1 MTGVVKSSGFS
12 PCFRQDSC
20 PLEYPLEV
28 QQLEPKQL
36 TPWDR
41 NPRKNDHAVDAVA
54 ESIKQFG
61 FNVPIICDQNLRV
74 VAGHVR
80 LKAAK
85 KLRME
90 RVPVI
95 QLHLTD
101 AQRDAFALAD
111 NKTAEIADWDYDLL
125 ADIIT
130 DLDTAELDLP
140 SLGFSDAE
148 LQAIL
153 EPEEDFDFGQFEEHL
168 LLTVERDHAF
178 FPVKIPIHAK
188 EDMKNAVKE
197 FAKAHGIRDKSEAM
211 LAGRVLASLLGVPA
225 WTER

>member
-1 MTGVVKSSGFS
+1 M
-12 PCFRQDSC
+12 
-20 PLEYPLEV
+20 EI

-41 NPRKNDHAVDAVA
+41 NPRKNDHAVDVVA
-54 ESIKQFG
+54 ESIRRFG
-61 FNVPIICDQNLRV
+61 FNVPIVCDQDLRV

-85 KLRME
+85 KLGLE

-101 AQRDAFALAD
+101 DQRDAFALAD
-111 NKTAEIADWDYDLL
+111 NKTAEIADWDYDVL
-125 ADIIT
+125 ADIIK
-130 DLDTAELDLP
+130 DLDATEADLP
-140 SLGFSDAE
+140 SLGFSGAE
-148 LQAIL
+148 LQALL

-168 LLTVERDHAF
+168 MLTVERDHAF

-188 EDMKNAVKE
+188 EDVKQAVKE
-197 FAKAHGIRDKSEAM
+197 YAKTHGIRADSEAM
-211 LAGRVLASLLGVPA
+211 LAGRVVASLLGVPA